1 MVASALTQEMIQSGR
16 TLVQQLD
23 DSGISVNAALWL
35 LFPEVQA
42 WKLMLSTPTLVA
54 DGPKAAYD
62 AVQKALSKISHP
74 QLQLDDVVIA
84 KPDAPLLKLMRLAIR
99 TGSGIDS
106 IRFTQNVI
114 NGQLI
119 PDALIY
125 RLQ

>member
-1 MVASALTQEMIQSGR
+1 MIQSGR